1 MSLVFF
7 FKQEAAYEMR
17 MSDWSSDVCSSD
29 LTSVKRAPVA
39 ERTKSGKGVPQSS
52 IQCIGTPENQ
62 WRRASFARASE
73 AGLPA
78 ANLWRLRADRK
89 SVRAGKSV
97 SVRVDLGGRSRIKKK
112 KIKSE
117 HTNQQKKNLNSD

>member
-78 ANLWRLRADRK
+78 ANLWRSRSFIAAIARTGTPATRTVILLLLEIWLAAPSGADRK
-89 SVRAGKSV
+89 STR
-97 SVRVDLGGRSRIKKK
+97 
-112 KIKSE
+112 
-117 HTNQQKKNLNSD
+117 LNSSH